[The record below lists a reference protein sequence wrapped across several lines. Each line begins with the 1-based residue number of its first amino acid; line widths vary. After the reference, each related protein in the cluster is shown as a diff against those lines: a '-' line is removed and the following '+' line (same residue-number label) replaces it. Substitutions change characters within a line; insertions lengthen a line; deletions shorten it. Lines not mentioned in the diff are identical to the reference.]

1 MGKEWEEMEVAST
14 NCTKVLRQKKKKNV
28 ATGQGTKKSVW
39 QEPSNQG
46 KKKASEWRGS
56 QEPYHTGPH
65 RSFKQS
71 KTDGEPLILPRG

>member
-1 MGKEWEEMEVAST
+1 MGGDGGSQYKLHNSPQAE
-14 NCTKVLRQKKKKNV
+14 KKKNV

-39 QEPSNQG
+39 QESSNQG

-65 RSFKQS
+65 RSFK
-71 KTDGEPLILPRG
+71 